1 MFKRY
6 EEKHSNYYYCT
17 KLQLRYTIVLS
28 IAEIRCLLLFFWFAA
43 KSPEGKAPE
52 VIKPAKKVEVEE
64 GKPAKIECQIS
75 GQPKP
80 TVEWFKDS
88 ENVKETKRIKPESD
102 DKTFSLNFKETE
114 LDDEGDYKCVARNEF
129 GSVSS
134 QAELLVNEVGAKP
147 EFKEKL
153 KNVSVQSGNKA
164 RFDVLVTGS
173 PPPEVDWL
181 KGDDKLED
189 AGRFSLLDNEEE
201 GIFSLIIEDVK
212 PEDGGKYECIAFNEL
227 GEVSCKANLAVE
239 ETLVAPEFAEEAE
252 SAPILVEEGGDIDLN
267 VLLKKGQPEPQVEW
281 LKDDKPV
288 EVDERLDV
296 GIKEDTHSLKIKGAV
311 PSDSGLYKFKVSSKA
326 GSLERVFDV
335 QIAGTVF
342 HLILAALV
350 AITLVCLPLSFC
362 AMS

>member
-1 MFKRY
+1 M
-6 EEKHSNYYYCT
+6 
-17 KLQLRYTIVLS
+17 
-28 IAEIRCLLLFFWFAA
+28 FAA
-43 KSPEGKAPE
+43 KSLEGNAPE
-52 VIKPAKKVEVEE
+52 VIKPAETVEVEE
-64 GKPAKIECQIS
+64 GKPARIECQIS

-88 ENVKETKRIKPESD
+88 EKVKESKRIRPESD
-102 DKTFSLNFKETE
+102 NETFSLNFKETE
-114 LDDEGDYKCVARNEF
+114 LDDEGDYKCVACNEF

-147 EFKEKL
+147 EFKEKM
-153 KNVSVQSGNKA
+153 KNVSVQSGEKA

-173 PPPEVDWL
+173 PPPEVDWV

-189 AGRFSLLDNEEE
+189 AGRFALLDNEEE
-201 GIFSLIIEDVK
+201 GSFSLIVEDVK
-212 PEDGGKYECIAFNEL
+212 PEDSGKYECIAFNEL

-252 SAPILVEEGGDIDLN
+252 SAPVLAEEGGEIDLN

-288 EVDERLDV
+288 QVDEHLDV
-296 GIKEDTHSLKIKGAV
+296 GISEDKHSLKIRGAV

-335 QIAGTVF
+335 QITGTVCYLF
-342 HLILAALV
+342 LV
-350 AITLVCLPLSFC
+350 ASVVIPMVCLCVFVPKP
-362 AMS
+362 

>member
-1 MFKRY
+1 M
-6 EEKHSNYYYCT
+6 
-17 KLQLRYTIVLS
+17 
-28 IAEIRCLLLFFWFAA
+28 FAA
-43 KSPEGKAPE
+43 KSLEGNAPE
-52 VIKPAKKVEVEE
+52 VIKPAETVEVEE
-64 GKPAKIECQIS
+64 GKPARIECQIS

-88 ENVKETKRIKPESD
+88 EKVKESKRIRPESD
-102 DKTFSLNFKETE
+102 NETFSLNFKETE
-114 LDDEGDYKCVARNEF
+114 LDDEGDYKCVACNEF

-147 EFKEKL
+147 EFKEKM
-153 KNVSVQSGNKA
+153 KNVSVQAGEKA

-173 PPPEVDWL
+173 PPPEVDWV

-189 AGRFSLLDNEEE
+189 AGRFALLDNEEE
-201 GIFSLIIEDVK
+201 GSFSLIVEDVK
-212 PEDGGKYECIAFNEL
+212 PEDSGKYECIAFNEL

-252 SAPILVEEGGDIDLN
+252 SAPVLAEEGGEIDLN

-288 EVDERLDV
+288 QGDEHLDV
-296 GIKEDTHSLKIKGAV
+296 GISEDKHSLKIRGAV

-326 GSLERVFDV
+326 GSLEKVFDV
-335 QIAGTVF
+335 QITGTVCYLF
-342 HLILAALV
+342 LV
-350 AITLVCLPLSFC
+350 ASVVIPMVCLCVFVPKP
-362 AMS
+362 

>member
-1 MFKRY
+1 M
-6 EEKHSNYYYCT
+6 
-17 KLQLRYTIVLS
+17 
-28 IAEIRCLLLFFWFAA
+28 FAA
-43 KSPEGKAPE
+43 KSLEGNAPE
-52 VIKPAKKVEVEE
+52 VIKPAETVEVEE
-64 GKPAKIECQIS
+64 GKPARIECQIS

-88 ENVKETKRIKPESD
+88 EKVKESKRIGPESD
-102 DKTFSLNFKETE
+102 NETFSLNFKETE
-114 LDDEGDYKCVARNEF
+114 LDDEGDYKCVACNEF

-147 EFKEKL
+147 EFKEKM
-153 KNVSVQSGNKA
+153 KNVSVQAGEKA

-173 PPPEVDWL
+173 PPPEVDWV

-189 AGRFSLLDNEEE
+189 AGRFALLDNEEE
-201 GIFSLIIEDVK
+201 GSFSLIVEDVK
-212 PEDGGKYECIAFNEL
+212 PEDSGKYECIAFNEL

-252 SAPILVEEGGDIDLN
+252 SAPVLAEEGGEIDLN

-288 EVDERLDV
+288 QGDEHLDV
-296 GIKEDTHSLKIKGAV
+296 GISEDKHSLKIRGAV

-326 GSLERVFDV
+326 GSLEKVFDV
-335 QIAGTVF
+335 QITGTVCYLF
-342 HLILAALV
+342 LV
-350 AITLVCLPLSFC
+350 ASVVIPMVCLCVFVPKP
-362 AMS
+362 

>member
-1 MFKRY
+1 MFLFLDRLLCY
-6 EEKHSNYYYCT
+6 AFFHG
-17 KLQLRYTIVLS
+17 
-28 IAEIRCLLLFFWFAA
+28 IAEIRCCLLFFCFVA

-52 VIKPAKKVEVEE
+52 VVKPAETVEVEE
-64 GKPAKIECQIS
+64 GKPARIECQIS

-88 ENVKETKRIKPESD
+88 EKVKESKRVKSESD
-102 DKTFSLNFKETE
+102 DETFSLNFQETE

-134 QAELLVNEVGAKP
+134 QAELLVNEAGAKP
-147 EFKEKL
+147 EFKEKM
-153 KNVSVQSGNKA
+153 KNVSVEAGKKA

-173 PPPEVDWL
+173 PPPEVDWV

-189 AGRFSLLDNEEE
+189 AGRFALLDNEEE
-201 GIFSLIIEDVK
+201 GSFSLIIEDVK
-212 PEDGGKYECIAFNEL
+212 PEDSGKYECIAFNEL
-227 GEVSCKANLAVE
+227 GEVSCKANLTVE

-252 SAPILVEEGGDIDLN
+252 SAPILAEEGGDIDLN

-281 LKDDKPV
+281 LKDGKPV
-288 EVDERLDV
+288 QVDEHLDV
-296 GIKEDTHSLKIKGAV
+296 GINEDTHSLKIRGAV

-335 QIAGTVF
+335 QIAGTVR
-342 HLILAALV
+342 HLILVTSAV
-350 AITLVCLPLSFC
+350 IPVVCLYDFVSQY
-362 AMS
+362 